1 MAAASDPNGHV
12 MTGST
17 MGGFFVQ
24 ANNQSFVEDSPRS
37 EATWKR
43 VLKRLSELGY
53 LDQTNHGVYKV
64 TDEGFAR
71 ADKETVA
78 APLELSLSLVGTP
91 DKQMLSLVSNKSIA
105 PTKLDFLMSSGTY
118 ITGTELEEAA
128 GSTFRIP
135 LDPQKITELFN
146 APRPDKNY
154 ADHAGPAAL
163 RLVFTANGR
172 RYEAVLP
179 ILLEPVSINH
189 TQWLKVVGSQ
199 SYTLT

>member
-1 MAAASDPNGHV
+1 
-12 MTGST
+12 
-17 MGGFFVQ
+17 
-24 ANNQSFVEDSPRS
+24 
-37 EATWKR
+37 
-43 VLKRLSELGY
+43 
-53 LDQTNHGVYKV
+53 V

-78 APLELSLSLVGTP
+78 APLELSLSLAGTP
-91 DKQMLSLVSNKSIA
+91 DKQMLSIAANKSIT
-105 PTKLDFLMSSGTY
+105 PTKLDFLTSSGTY
-118 ITGTELEEAA
+118 ITGAEPEVAA
-128 GSTFRIP
+128 GSTITIP
-135 LDPQKITELFN
+135 LDHQKITELFN

-163 RLVFTANGR
+163 RLMITANGR

-189 TQWLKVVGSQ
+189 TQWLKVLGSQ